1 MTCPQVPA
9 LAASHS
15 AGTLVQRW
23 GSGHV
28 RDWLSRVGHPALA
41 EPWERA
47 GPDVPVSCCVSI
59 RGESRIRFNRA

>member
-1 MTCPQVPA
+1 MKGSASKRIGELTILLIPNPTNHTEQVRRI
-9 LAASHS
+9 
-15 AGTLVQRW
+15 V
-23 GSGHV
+23 
-28 RDWLSRVGHPALA
+28 